1 MRRYYTYDDDEYL
14 AHSKGP
20 WRNHKYIQKIVQG
33 GKTIYK
39 YASDAGSRAAQGLGS
54 GVYGAGVRARNAYGA
69 ARRRARAAADS
80 VRGAAGSAYR
90 RARAAADS
98 AYRRHR
104 YESSARRYQKKMTD
118 RAAAA
123 ARLKTG
129 TYGARKV
136 YNTARAYGYLGQA
149 KLRSAKYKVRKA
161 ANNAYNNAR
170 TAAGNARKW
179 AHDQA
184 GRARNTWNNS
194 RVGRALRTPYN
205 NFMTGYN
212 RARDQYRDKL
222 RKNSRKRVIRK
233 KGGQSR

>member
-39 YASDAGSRAAQGLGS
+39 YASNAGSRAAQGLGA
-54 GVYGAGVRARNAYGA
+54 GAYGVRRRAGSAYGA
-69 ARRRARAAADS
+69 ARRRASSAYDAARAAY
-80 VRGAAGSAYR
+80 GEAGR
-90 RARAAADS
+90 RARD
-98 AYRRHR
+98 AYNKYQFHREGRRI
-104 YESSARRYQKKMTD
+104 QKRMD
-118 RAAAA
+118 ARAAAA

-170 TAAGNARKW
+170 KW

-212 RARDQYRDKL
+212 RARDQYRDQL

>member
-1 MRRYYTYDDDEYL
+1 MRRYYTYDDDGEYL
-14 AHSKGP
+14 AHSKGL
-20 WRNHKYIQKIVQG
+20 WKNHKYIQKIVQG

-39 YASDAGSRAAQGLGS
+39 YARNGAAR
-54 GVYGAGVRARNAYGA
+54 GVQAIGAGAYGA
-69 ARRRARAAADS
+69 QRRAEAAYGGARRRARAAADS

-90 RARAAADS
+90 R
-98 AYRRHR
+98 YQ
-104 YESSARRYQKKMTD
+104 YERNARRYQKRMTD

-184 GRARNTWNNS
+184 GRARNAWNGS
-194 RVGRALRTPYN
+194 RVRNVLMTPVN
-205 NFMTGYN
+205 DFRTGYA
-212 RARDQYRDKL
+212 RAK
-222 RKNSRKRVIRK
+222 KRYITAKK
-233 KGGQSR
+233 KGRSRRRFGTGSGTGR